1 MPEVQTSPTSI
12 EMDLPDEAAT
22 AAIARSLAGPARP
35 GDVFTLTGALGTGKT
50 VFARAFIRARGGASE
65 EVPSPTFTLVQVYEL
80 PGGTV
85 YHFDLFRI
93 ADAAEVFELGME
105 EAFAGGISLI
115 EWPHGLDGVL
125 PADRVDVALC
135 FARTPEARRV
145 RLTGYGTGRKR
156 LREAGLA

>member
-1 MPEVQTSPTSI
+1 MRVKLAVPSVA
-12 EMDLPDEAAT
+12 EMEALG
-22 AAIARSLAGPARP
+22 ARLARGI
-35 GDVFTLTGALGTGKT
+35 DKIHLLYLHGALGTGKT

-93 ADAAEVFELGME
+93 ADAGEVFELGME

-115 EWPHGLDGVL
+115 EWPQGLDGVL

-145 RLTGYGTGRKR
+145 RLTGYGAGRKR
-156 LREAGLA
+156 LREAGLV

>member
-1 MPEVQTSPTSI
+1 MPEVHASPTSI
-12 EMDLPDEAAT
+12 EIDLPDEAAT
-22 AAIARSLAGPARP
+22 AAVARSLAGPARP
-35 GDVFTLTGALGTGKT
+35 GDVFALSGALGTGKT

-65 EVPSPTFTLVQVYEL
+65 EVPSPTFTLVQVYDL

-93 ADAAEVFELGME
+93 ADAGEVFELGME

-115 EWPHGLDGVL
+115 EWPQGLDGIL
-125 PADRVDVALC
+125 PADRVDVALF

-145 RLTGYGTGRKR
+145 RLTGFGAGRKR
-156 LREAGLA
+156 LREAGLV

>member
-1 MPEVQTSPTSI
+1 MPEVQTSPASI

-35 GDVFTLTGALGTGKT
+35 GDVFTLTGALGAGKT
-50 VFARAFIRARGGASE
+50 VFARAFIGARGGASE

-85 YHFDLFRI
+85 YHFDLFRV

-115 EWPHGLDGVL
+115 EWPEGLDGVL
-125 PADRVDVALC
+125 PADRIDVALR
-135 FARTPEARRV
+135 FARTPEARRA
-145 RLTGYGTGRKR
+145 RLTGYGAGRKR
-156 LREAGLA
+156 LREAGLV